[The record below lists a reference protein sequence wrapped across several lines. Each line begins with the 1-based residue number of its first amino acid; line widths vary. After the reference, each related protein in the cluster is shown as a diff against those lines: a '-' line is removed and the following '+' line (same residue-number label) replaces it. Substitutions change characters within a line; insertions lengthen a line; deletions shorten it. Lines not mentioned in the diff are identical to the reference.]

1 MSISFCRTSLI
12 DHLYLNKYEQI
23 NIHKMWFS
31 KLATIAVLTIVN
43 IGHTTLKYDPA
54 KIGKL
59 IPAKLFAKTEATQ
72 ILGTATHLTDSV
84 SKKEVSSSTYLC
96 GYKANLAD
104 PKTGKIG
111 AVYFLFE
118 DYQVVDGAIK
128 RFSDVY
134 LSNRTHGM
142 VKIANLGDEAVYHT
156 DNQNFDLMM
165 VRKGKYVFNIKINSR
180 TSTSSLGE
188 LEKIVKKI
196 TKKI

>member
-1 MSISFCRTSLI
+1 
-12 DHLYLNKYEQI
+12 
-23 NIHKMWFS
+23 MWFS

-43 IGHTTLKYDPA
+43 LGHTAPKYDPA
-54 KIGKL
+54 KIDKL

-72 ILGTATHLTDSV
+72 ILGAATHLTDSV
-84 SKKEVSSSTYLC
+84 SKKEVSLSTYLC
-96 GYKANLAD
+96 GYKADLAD

-118 DYQVVDGAIK
+118 DYQVIDGAIK

-142 VKIANLGDEAVYHT
+142 VKVANLGDEAVYHT

-165 VRKGKYVFNIKINSR
+165 VRKGKYIFNIKINSR
-180 TSTSSLGE
+180 TSTSSVSE